1 VVLRPTVVCEPL
13 SHAWPK
19 PLVRDLLALGLQ
31 LLDHLGRLCRLATR
45 SRGRNLGE
53 SRCEAGEDMPDIRGR
68 VGSVLHQRQ
77 RHAFAVETK
86 VPLTPTWV
94 VNEWSSTLMFGSMLA
109 VKDPEL

>member
-1 VVLRPTVVCEPL
+1 
-13 SHAWPK
+13 
-19 PLVRDLLALGLQ
+19 
-31 LLDHLGRLCRLATR
+31 
-45 SRGRNLGE
+45 
-53 SRCEAGEDMPDIRGR
+53 MPDIRGR